1 MLVTVVYRKNLAN
14 FPTDSV
20 AHSADYGKQ
29 TPHCNIKRVSAVSIK
44 QRNRTVWV
52 HSFALKERLETMN
65 CAFCQRTNDAE
76 AIFCAYCGIRMETL
90 PTPIAPASP
99 PATGATIDLGRA
111 APAQP
116 TTPPMPTIKPVAP
129 PPLGRMPAPV
139 ATWQRGHSGSCG
151 RNRHTSW
158 LGPMLLGLGAL
169 FVLKNL
175 WGFLLP
181 VGLISLGAMM
191 LVQSQAHQRWQR
203 RDKRAAVWLVGIG
216 IMLVTNWWG
225 PGIFLTWWLAS
236 SIK

>member
-1 MLVTVVYRKNLAN
+1 
-14 FPTDSV
+14 
-20 AHSADYGKQ
+20 
-29 TPHCNIKRVSAVSIK
+29 
-44 QRNRTVWV
+44 
-52 HSFALKERLETMN
+52 MN

-76 AIFCAYCGIRMETL
+76 AIFCVYCGIRIETL

-99 PATGATIDLGRA
+99 PATGATIDLRRA
-111 APAQP
+111 AAQP

-151 RNRHTSW
+151 RNRHTNW

-181 VGLISLGAMM
+181 IGLIGLGALM
-191 LVQSQAHQRWQR
+191 LVQSQSHRRWQR
-203 RDKRAAVWLVGIG
+203 RDKQLATLLVGVG
-216 IMLVTNWWG
+216 IVIVTGWW
-225 PGIFLTWWLAS
+225 PGIFIVWCVAS
-236 SIK
+236 SMK